1 MVDDVMSAAEAFE
14 KGFAPLEAQAR
25 FQLDDLISSLN
36 KGRKGG
42 PLAIDLRK
50 DDPFEGQRFIST
62 GSTLLDY
69 AISNR
74 ADGGI
79 PEGKVIDIA
88 GFNSAG
94 KSLMGAVI
102 LANTQ
107 KAGGLAIL
115 IDTEF
120 AANFEFMDMLGVDRE
135 NNFLYLQPNN
145 LEECFVSIEK
155 IINLVIAKRAAGND
169 RPVTIVWDS
178 VSATKPAAQ
187 HDADYD
193 FNMNKNLMFA
203 KQISGGMSKALQHF
217 DKANVTL
224 VVTNHLKNKIGA
236 AMGEDEFYSPGGET
250 IPYYASVRIR
260 LHHSKRIKPKDG
272 ENALKRKGMVCRSE
286 VIKTRF
292 GPPFRQMK
300 FPIYFAEGIGDIESW
315 YPVLREQGYI
325 SGTNPKRLH
334 KKGASKGEGIPFQYS
349 DSDHSGWMELIKT
362 DPEAHALA
370 LSFLN
375 EHLVMKYIKR
385 GGHTTEVPDVN

>member
-1 MVDDVMSAAEAFE
+1 MAEA
-14 KGFAPLEAQAR
+14 KDIAA
-25 FQLDDLISSLN
+25 FQLDELIGTLN

-42 PLAIDLRK
+42 PLAIDLRS
-50 DDPFEGQRFIST
+50 DDPFAGQRFISS

-69 AISNR
+69 IISNR

-107 KAGGLAIL
+107 KLGGLAVL

-135 NNFLYLQPNN
+135 KDFLYLQPNN
-145 LEECFVSIEK
+145 LEECFSAIEK
-155 IINLVIAKRAAGND
+155 IIMLVIQKRAQGND

-178 VSATKPAAQ
+178 LSATKPAAQ

-203 KQISGGMSKALQHF
+203 KQISGGMAKALQHF

-236 AMGEDEFYSPGGET
+236 GMGEDEFYSPGGET
-250 IPYYASVRIR
+250 VPYYASVRIR
-260 LHHSKRIKPKDG
+260 LHQSSRIKEQDKA
-272 ENALKRKGMVCRSE
+272 NALKRKGMMCRAE

-292 GPPFRQMK
+292 GPPFRQMR
-300 FPIYFAEGIGDIESW
+300 FPIYFAEGIGDVESW
-315 YPVLREQGYI
+315 YPVLREEGYI

-334 KKGASKGEGIPFQYS
+334 PKDAEKGTGIPFSYS
-349 DSDHSGWMELIKT
+349 DGDHSGWMELIKS
-362 DPEAHALA
+362 DPVAKANALEYLDA
-370 LSFLN
+370 F
-375 EHLVMKYIKR
+375 LVMKYTKR
-385 GGHTTEVPDVN
+385 GGHNTAIGESNDS